1 MPRAPKVKAAP
12 KKLPWSPAGD
22 ADATATMDL
31 LGRMLQIELRQQ
43 HPALPAPPPQET
55 IHAPTLM
62 CAIGAIT
69 GYAAQCAAA
78 HAIQFDRKPRGPN
91 DLVKVA
97 CKDGSALYFGDE
109 INQHLI
115 LDPRGTYALAGFLA
129 GAVIQAGHSR
139 EELPNMGEILQH
151 VTEVACTLDYDTVR
165 TPPGY
170 EPFWNVSQ
178 ILRAIW
184 PKARMIFEHKVTPRT
199 ISKPIHIQHW
209 PVLGSVIAQQ
219 YIGMASA
226 FIPPPVAAHIVLE
239 SAIKASKR
247 RLVGPFASSLMAQD
261 DILFPVSRPQ

>member
-1 MPRAPKVKAAP
+1 MPRAPSVKAAP

-43 HPALPAPPPQET
+43 HPALPPPPKQEI

-62 CAIGAIT
+62 SAIGVIT

-78 HAIQFDRKPRGPN
+78 HAIQFDGKPRGAN

-115 LDPRGTYALAGFLA
+115 LDPRGKYALAGFLA
-129 GAVIQAGHSR
+129 GAVIQAGHKR
-139 EELPNMGEILQH
+139 EELPNMSEILGH
-151 VTEVACTLDYDTVR
+151 VSEVACTPIYDTVR
-165 TPPGY
+165 VPAGY

-184 PKARMIFEHKVTPRT
+184 PKARMILEHQVTPRT
-199 ISKPIHIQHW
+199 IRQPVHIQHW

-219 YIGMASA
+219 YIGMAKDVL
-226 FIPPPVAAHIVLE
+226 PPPVAAHIVLE

-261 DILFPVSRPQ
+261 DVLFPPRTLN